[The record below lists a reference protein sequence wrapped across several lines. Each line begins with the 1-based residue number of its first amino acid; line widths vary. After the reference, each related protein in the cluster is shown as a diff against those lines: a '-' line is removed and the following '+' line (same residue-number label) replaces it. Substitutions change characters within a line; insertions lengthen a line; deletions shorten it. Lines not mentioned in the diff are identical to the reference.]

1 MQVVPTRVYVQQILF
16 ELVQALEHLETV
28 DHFGK
33 VHIGL
38 VQIFNKLVVV
48 LYGHVDLFDYSQ
60 DHVRFVSR
68 RMQRVLIERL
78 GFVQNR
84 IEIFYLIADAFLFI
98 TELLI

>member
-1 MQVVPTRVYVQQILF
+1 
-16 ELVQALEHLETV
+16 
-28 DHFGK
+28 
-33 VHIGL
+33 
-38 VQIFNKLVVV
+38 